1 MKDWLVEIS
10 KQADNCILINQKEKF
25 ANCNIKLHMSTENN
39 FDVNKLKKDKSIDHR
54 AFGRA
59 TIDLENII
67 IGIEIWKT
75 FDFIVSIKLL

>member
-1 MKDWLVEIS
+1 
-10 KQADNCILINQKEKF
+10 
-25 ANCNIKLHMSTENN
+25 MSTENN

-54 AFGRA
+54 VFGRA